1 MVNLA
6 KNIGYRHAADILG
19 ETLADDKAAD
29 AQLTKIAENNINYA
43 LN

>member
-6 KNIGYRHAADILG
+6 KNIGYRRVAEILG

-29 AQLTKIAENNINYA
+29 ALLTKIAENNINYA